1 MDLEFQYPYSNS
13 WKRKKKQAN
22 EGKSIYKKAEDN
34 IFEMKK
40 DLTFQMNTIIEE
52 HWGGWGGKDL
62 YLIQQDQSLQE
73 KRK

>member
-13 WKRKKKQAN
+13 WKRKRQAN
-22 EGKSIYKKAEDN
+22 EGKSIYKKTEDN

-52 HWGGWGGKDL
+52 HWGKKDI
-62 YLIQQDQSLQE
+62 YLIQPDQSLQE
-73 KRK
+73 KVK